1 MYAKK
6 NAREEEARKVIN
18 ELLKDQT
25 ERIASELNEN
35 ELENLFMHVQNEVR
49 TFAFPPEAVG
59 EEETW
64 TAKLSASAESRSRSQ
79 LGLLPFLSVS
89 ITLAMPFRFS
99 DVI

>member
-1 MYAKK
+1 MSDASALVNAFSMSLHSFFRKYTKEKQFRNCVLNTAICMYAKK

-59 EEETW
+59 EEET
-64 TAKLSASAESRSRSQ
+64 
-79 LGLLPFLSVS
+79 
-89 ITLAMPFRFS
+89 
-99 DVI
+99 